1 MPARVRFDHV
11 AIALPR
17 IADALPVVVGKLGG
31 APEAG
36 GASPAFRWGAW
47 VFAGGGRLELLEP
60 AGNDGFLHRFL
71 AQRGPGVHH
80 VTFTVADLDEACD
93 RASRHGYNIVGYDDS
108 RPSWK
113 EAFLHPKQ
121 ALGIVV
127 QFAQPAVSR
136 ARRWRWEPPPAPAPA
151 NPPAPAT
158 IVGLRLRADSI
169 ERARRQWAAVLLGA
183 ESEAPD
189 GGLIYRWPE
198 SPMRIAVDVDPATE
212 EGPVAVEVA
221 GARDFTATTALGTRF
236 DVRPA

>member
-1 MPARVRFDHV
+1 MPASVRFDHV

-17 IADALPVVVGKLGG
+17 IADGFPMIVGRLGG

-36 GASPAFRWGAW
+36 APSAVFRWGAW
-47 VFAGGGRLELLEP
+47 VFAGGGRLELIEP
-60 AGNDGFLHRFL
+60 RGADGFLHRFL
-71 AQRGPGVHH
+71 ARRGPGVHH
-80 VTFTVADLDEACD
+80 VTFTVDDLREACD
-93 RASRHGYNIVGYDDS
+93 RARRHGYDIVGYDDS

-121 ALGIVV
+121 AFGVVV
-127 QFAQPAVSR
+127 QLAQAAEPR
-136 ARRWRWEPPPAPAPA
+136 ERRWRWQPPAGPP

-158 IVGLRLRADSI
+158 IIGLRLRAASA
-169 ERARRQWAAVLLGA
+169 ERARRQWASVLLGA
-183 ESEAPD
+183 EAEERG

-198 SPMRIAVDVDPATE
+198 SPMRIAVDVDPAAE

-221 GARDFTATTALGTRF
+221 GARDFRATTALGTRF